1 MDEGAADLDGVDR
14 EFLQMPKR
22 SVSCGARVAADDTS
36 ADANGHQYGILAGLT
51 LYAVPQVL
59 AATVPAGIVSGEQIP
74 QPVNTDRTR
83 AA

>member
-1 MDEGAADLDGVDR
+1 MVSTGNSFRWLREAYPVVLGLPLMIPLLTLMD
-14 EFLQMPKR
+14 
-22 SVSCGARVAADDTS
+22 T
-36 ADANGHQYGILAGLT
+36 QYGILAGLT